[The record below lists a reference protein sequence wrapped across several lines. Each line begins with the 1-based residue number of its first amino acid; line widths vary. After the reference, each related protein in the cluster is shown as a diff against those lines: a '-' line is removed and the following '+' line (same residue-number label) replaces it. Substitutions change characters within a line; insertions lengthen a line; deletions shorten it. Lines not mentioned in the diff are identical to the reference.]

1 MLYILILFILSF
13 FIFYKN
19 TEHLQVYISKD
30 DAISLFATIMSND
43 NAQNLYNKLFINNDN
58 MNVQLK
64 DLDISYDVY
73 PLISQIIY
81 DRGIY
86 QRLPWSKENK
96 LNNND
101 LSTMT
106 KKRLQYIYYFNN
118 LIDLDWSDLNRVDK
132 NNDFLYYDL
141 IEILK
146 YNKFIF
152 IKKDDKPISTVNML
166 IQRHPLLST
175 YKNEIIQLIQK
186 KYPSYDTNILFNLS
200 KNDFN
205 KKIIISIPYIVDNMI
220 FKRYDD
226 NLKNNIANSIYLS
239 LFTIYDN
246 TTTLDTILNNPSF
259 VHHKNNIINVI
270 ATNLNKFRLFKQPNY
285 NYELVQ
291 DKKSDLY
298 DINNNLKNLIN
309 GPIIDLNNLLMDIE
323 NTRDIIYIN
332 ENIDDET
339 LKYKLI
345 SIINY
350 QLNGTLEDVFNR
362 NVKVILPVV
371 RTNIMRRH
379 KFVSYDLILKKI
391 NKDTLIVD
399 IYIALLFGL
408 Y

>member
-1 MLYILILFILSF
+1 
-13 FIFYKN
+13 
-19 TEHLQVYISKD
+19 
-30 DAISLFATIMSND
+30 MSND